1 MNSTEVKRIAE
12 LARLEFTDE
21 QIESFTREFEKIVQY
36 ISVIEQTDMTGVEP
50 MATVSDQPVI
60 PRTDV
65 AGESLPTADALSNA
79 PKKNEAFFKVP
90 KVLG

>member
-1 MNSTEVKRIAE
+1 MNTSDVKRIAE

-21 QIESFTREFEKIVQY
+21 QIESFTREFEKIIQY
-36 ISVIEQTDMTGVEP
+36 ISVIERTDMTGVEP
-50 MATVSDQPVI
+50 MASVYNQPVVL
-60 PRTDV
+60 RTDV

>member
-1 MNSTEVKRIAE
+1 MKSTEVQRIAE
-12 LARLEFTDE
+12 LARLEFTAE
-21 QIESFTREFEKIVQY
+21 QLESFTREFEKIIQY
-36 ISVIEQTDMTGVEP
+36 ISVMEQVDMTGVEP
-50 MATVSDQPVI
+50 MASVSDQPIV
-60 PRTDV
+60 PRADV